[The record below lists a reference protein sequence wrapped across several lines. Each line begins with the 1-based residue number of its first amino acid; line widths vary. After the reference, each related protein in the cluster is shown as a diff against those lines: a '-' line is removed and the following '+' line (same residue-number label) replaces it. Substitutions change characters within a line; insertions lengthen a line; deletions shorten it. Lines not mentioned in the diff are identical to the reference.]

1 MHYLDIVKYVYSDII
16 NNVKRTR
23 QNKKRGS
30 DMYTFELHYIDI
42 DTGRDIIKTLK
53 VDSQLY
59 ETEKEIFIHAMNRA
73 YDMMN
78 ENELFYRLD
87 YKGSY

>member
-1 MHYLDIVKYVYSDII
+1 
-16 NNVKRTR
+16 
-23 QNKKRGS
+23 
-30 DMYTFELHYIDI
+30 MYTFELHYIDI
-42 DTGRDIIKTLK
+42 DTGKDIIKTLK

-59 ETEKEIFIHAMNRA
+59 DTEKEIFTHAMKRA

-78 ENELFYRLD
+78 EHELLFRLD

>member
-1 MHYLDIVKYVYSDII
+1 MSRGHDYSSGGTCHR
-16 NNVKRTR
+16 KTR
-23 QNKKRGS
+23 KEVS

-42 DTGRDIIKTLK
+42 DTDRDIVKTLK

-59 ETEKEIFIHAMNRA
+59 DTEKEIFIHAMKRA

-78 ENELFYRLD
+78 EHELFFRLD

>member
-1 MHYLDIVKYVYSDII
+1 
-16 NNVKRTR
+16 
-23 QNKKRGS
+23 
-30 DMYTFELHYIDI
+30 MYTFELHYIDV

-59 ETEKEIFIHAMNRA
+59 DTEKEIFMHAMKRA

-78 ENELFYRLD
+78 EHELFLRLD

>member
-1 MHYLDIVKYVYSDII
+1 
-16 NNVKRTR
+16 
-23 QNKKRGS
+23 
-30 DMYTFELHYIDI
+30 MYTFELYYFDV

-59 ETEKEIFIHAMNRA
+59 DAEEEIFFHAMDRA
-73 YDMMN
+73 YNMMN
-78 ENELFYRLD
+78 EHELFYRLD

>member
-1 MHYLDIVKYVYSDII
+1 
-16 NNVKRTR
+16 
-23 QNKKRGS
+23 
-30 DMYTFELHYIDI
+30 MYTFELHYIDV
-42 DTGRDIIKTLK
+42 DTGRDIVKTLK

-59 ETEKEIFIHAMNRA
+59 DTEKEIFMHAMKRA

-78 ENELFYRLD
+78 EHELFTRLD

>member
-1 MHYLDIVKYVYSDII
+1 
-16 NNVKRTR
+16 
-23 QNKKRGS
+23 
-30 DMYTFELHYIDI
+30 MYTFELHYIDI

-59 ETEKEIFIHAMNRA
+59 ETEKEIFIHAMKRA
-73 YDMMN
+73 YDMM
-78 ENELFYRLD
+78 EEYELFTRLD